1 MKGELR
7 RRTPE
12 EYLREITAGAAA
24 LKEGRLK
31 IFLGYASGVG
41 KTFRM
46 LDEARR
52 RRERGQDVV
61 IGAVQPK
68 VPEEA
73 EPLLRNSE
81 VIPLKT
87 VAGGTAIDV
96 DALIRRRPAICVID
110 GLAYDNPPGLRN
122 PTRWQDVQD
131 LINAGMKVIAS
142 INIQYVA
149 ELSGRIEAITGKRV
163 AQTVPVSFIR
173 SADEIEIVD
182 APTEEPMERSPEE
195 QVNAEERNQ
204 RLSKLREM
212 ALVLAADVVDRQLEE
227 YLERHGIREHL
238 GAHERILVCIT
249 ARSNASEMIE
259 TAQSIAESFHGEL
272 IVAYVSQPQMSPQ
285 DQAALDE
292 KLVLAQT
299 AGARVEIL
307 EGEDPVNAILDFA
320 RSRGV
325 TQLFIGHTQ
334 RGGLWSRIRS
344 GPVDR
349 LVHLSRGMDVRVFP
363 Q

>member
-12 EYLREITAGAAA
+12 ELLREIRAGEEA

-61 IGAVQPK
+61 IGAVQPR
-68 VPEEA
+68 VPA
-73 EPLLRNSE
+73 EVQPLLQRSE
-81 VIPLKT
+81 IIPLKT

-96 DALIRRRPAICVID
+96 ETLLRRHPAICVID

-131 LINAGMKVIAS
+131 LINAGIKVITS

-149 ELSGRIEAITGKRV
+149 ELSGRVEAITGKHV

-182 APTEEPMERSPEE
+182 APTDESMERSPEQ
-195 QVNAEERNQ
+195 QVDVERRSRQ
-204 RLSKLREM
+204 LSQLREM
-212 ALVLAADVVDRQLEE
+212 ALVLAADVVDRQLAE
-227 YLERHGIREHL
+227 YLDRHGIRQHL

-249 ARSNASEMIE
+249 PRSNAAEMIE
-259 TAQSIAESFHGEL
+259 AAKAIAESFHGEL
-272 IVAYVSQPQMSPQ
+272 IVAYVSQPHMAPE
-285 DQAALDE
+285 DRAALDE
-292 KLVLAQT
+292 KLEIAQ
-299 AGARVEIL
+299 AASARVEIL
-307 EGEDPVNAILDFA
+307 EGEDPVEAILEFA
-320 RSRGV
+320 RSKGV

-334 RGGLWSRIRS
+334 RRGLWSRIRGS
-344 GPVDR
+344 PVDR